1 MKWILSLCGL
11 LLLTSAAAAGVLAPS
26 KASQLVEVG
35 PAAPPTTCSTG
46 GEAVDS
52 IHKPDGTTA
61 PFVIPPN
68 EVLVIT
74 EVELGSASFTPGD
87 KIELD
92 LGRRSGTNVNDIVST
107 ESTVAPS
114 GEVHATLILPNGASV
129 ASGVSLCAFAF
140 DLTTLTGPLA
150 LVGVVHGFFAP
161 AE

>member
-1 MKWILSLCGL
+1 
-11 LLLTSAAAAGVLAPS
+11 
-26 KASQLVEVG
+26 
-35 PAAPPTTCSTG
+35 
-46 GEAVDS
+46 VDS

-61 PFVIPPN
+61 PFAIPPN

-74 EVELGSASFTPGD
+74 EVELGSPSFTPGD

-92 LGRRSGTNVNDIVST
+92 LGRRSGANVNNIVST

-114 GEVHATLILPNGASV
+114 GEVHATLVLPNGASV

-161 AE
+161 AK